1 MIFGL
6 VKTPDPKSLISGTS
20 HISIRLFNK
29 TFFEIVLA
37 VPEILRYTQTV
48 ISPNMLGSRFIILP
62 ASGRLGGSGKIPGKV
77 CGQYTY
83 FGIFSHLN

>member
-29 TFFEIVLA
+29 TFFEIVPA
-37 VPEILRYTQTV
+37 VPEILRYTHTDSYFAKYV
-48 ISPNMLGSRFIILP
+48 RKPFRYSSCFRKVRGV
-62 ASGRLGGSGKIPGKV
+62 GKKV
-77 CGQYTY
+77 CGQYSTPILG
-83 FGIFSHLN
+83 FFPT